1 MSLDIETLGTLS
13 SADRVNT
20 IAKHLKSIPLAQRAS
35 VIEAVQRGLKE
46 REAARLTYN
55 CSLHARD
62 SQLPPE
68 GDWDTW
74 LILAGR
80 GFGKTRTGAEWV
92 RAQVE
97 DGQAHRIALVA
108 RTLPTRAS
116 RPDAA
121 STSAPSRSPPS
132 TNRACP
138 VP

>member
-20 IAKHLKSIPLAQRAS
+20 IAKHLKSIPLAQRAG
-35 VIEAVQRGLKE
+35 VMETVQRGLKE

-55 CSLHARD
+55 WHLHARD
-62 SQLPPE
+62 SQLPPP

-74 LILAGR
+74 MILAGR

-97 DGQAHRIALVA
+97 DGAPRAAL
-108 RTLPTRAS
+108 PS
-116 RPDAA
+116 
-121 STSAPSRSPPS
+121 SHAPSTKPSPS
-132 TNRACP
+132 
-138 VP
+138 